1 MVSAGRNFVMGFV
14 NGLTSMIGHAVAAAA
29 NMARSAVNAAR
40 SFLHIH
46 SPSRVMRD
54 QVGYYVAAGFAKGM
68 TDNTNMVAKAA
79 NSMAQSAIP
88 SVDMSRSINGVMA
101 HGNMSNL
108 VSGTVDH
115 QLTVNQ
121 QPAYINLALGG
132 TEYSTFVE
140 DISREQGSQSSLSR
154 NYRI

>member
-1 MVSAGRNFVMGFV
+1 MVSAGQNFVMGFV

-88 SVDMSRSINGVMA
+88 SVDLSHSINGVLA
-101 HGNMSNL
+101 HGNLSSTM
-108 VSGTVDH
+108 SGTVDH